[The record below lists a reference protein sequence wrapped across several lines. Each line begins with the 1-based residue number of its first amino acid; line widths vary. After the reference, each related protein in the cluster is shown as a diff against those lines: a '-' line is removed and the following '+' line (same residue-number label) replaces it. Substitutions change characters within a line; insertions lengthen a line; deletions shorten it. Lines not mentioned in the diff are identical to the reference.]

1 MKILFIVP
9 SLESAGP
16 INVVFELVKKLS
28 KDNEVH
34 VFSFSKGGRFKDFE
48 QFANKIFISSRSKLL
63 QVFFLASDIDLNFY
77 DVVHSHCLLPDIASA
92 FAFSASNNTYT
103 TIHNSMDKDYILLY
117 GQLLGNILYRLHL
130 LVLKKIKYRVSCS
143 NSVAEYLLS
152 HFQLETKSICN
163 GVSESELKPRKSG
176 NCNSNKLRFVS
187 VGVLNQRKNTQTL
200 LDAFIKL
207 DIEKY
212 EFIVIGDGP
221 LLSSLNT
228 KYQNKSNIIFLGNC
242 KNVRDLLSSSDVFLS
257 SSMAEGLPMAL
268 LEALSEGVTYI
279 ISDILPHLEINRLS
293 PDSGIVVGNTV
304 DEFFSAMKSIT
315 LEQVNERRIICKTLF
330 DSNFSSRKMADDYL
344 ELYRLCM
351 L

>member
-16 INVVFELVKKLS
+16 VNVAFELVKQLS
-28 KDNEVH
+28 EDNEVH
-34 VFSFSKGGRFKDFE
+34 VFSFSKGERFKDFS
-48 QFANKIFISSRSKLL
+48 QFANKVTISSRFKFL
-63 QVFFLASDIDLNFY
+63 QVFFLASDIDIDFY

-92 FAFSASNNTYT
+92 FNLSGNNYT
-103 TIHNSMDKDYILLY
+103 TIHNSMDKDYIFLY
-117 GQLLGNILYRLHL
+117 GRLLGNILYRLHL

-152 HFQLETKSICN
+152 HFQLESKSICN
-163 GVSESELKPRKSG
+163 GVSGSESSKSG
-176 NCNSNKLRFVS
+176 NYNKNIIRFVS
-187 VGVLNQRKNTQTL
+187 VGVLNHRKNPQLL
-200 LDAFIKL
+200 LDAFSKL

-212 EFIVIGDGP
+212 EFIIIGDGP
-221 LLSSLNT
+221 LLPSLKT
-228 KYQNKSNIIFLGNC
+228 QYQNNSNINFLGNC
-242 KNVRDLLSSSDVFLS
+242 KNVRSFLSSSDVFLS

-279 ISDILPHLEINRLS
+279 VSDILPHLEINKLS
-293 PDSGIVVGNTV
+293 PSSGVVVGNTV
-304 DEFFSAMKSIT
+304 DDFFFAMKTIT
-315 LEQVNERRIICKTLF
+315 LEQINERRIICKALF
-330 DSNFSSRKMADDYL
+330 DSSFSSRKMADDYL